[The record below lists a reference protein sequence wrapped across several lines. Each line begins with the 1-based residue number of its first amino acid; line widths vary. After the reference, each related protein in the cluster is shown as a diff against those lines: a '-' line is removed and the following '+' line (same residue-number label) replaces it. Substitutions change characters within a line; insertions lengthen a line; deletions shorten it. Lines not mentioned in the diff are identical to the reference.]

1 MLSRKIWIKS
11 NRKRKGSPYTAFK
24 VLLWVGA
31 ILSPIIF
38 GASFG
43 GSSPIGAIAFLVEL
57 AISIPVAILT
67 HHAINAAES
76 RSDIIP
82 LAILA
87 IVFCSRIAG
96 GLILAAKEDKWEV
109 EKDPNDDSWRF
120 GKQG

>member
-1 MLSRKIWIKS
+1 SSTMTRQSSTETASFSSKALIVSSSICS
-11 NRKRKGSPYTAFK
+11 LVSGLNTPAFK
-24 VLLWVGA
+24 VLLWV
-31 ILSPIIF
+31 
-38 GASFG
+38 
-43 GSSPIGAIAFLVEL
+43 GAIAFLVEL

-87 IVFCSRIAG
+87 IVFRSRIAG
-96 GLILAAKEDKWEV
+96 ALILAAKEDKWQAEN
-109 EKDPNDDSWRF
+109 DPNDDSWRF